1 MRFFRR
7 LATLAALPF
16 IMHNFSTAWAA
27 ETKHDIEYGRIG
39 DISLQ
44 MDSHIPEGK
53 GPFPAI
59 ILVHGGAWVRG
70 DREWNVQPLFRPL
83 EDAKFAWFS
92 ISYRLANDI
101 MTFGSAVQDVQTAV
115 RFVRSHAGEFNIDP
129 SRIALV
135 GESAGA
141 QLASM
146 AALSAGP
153 EEKVNAVVALYS
165 PADLVALAR
174 SSPMVPEGIRRAIEG
189 SPLAPFIE
197 ARLRDLS
204 PIEHVSKTMPP
215 FLLIHG
221 TADTVVPY
229 QQSEAFCD
237 RVHKAGGSC
246 ELFTVKGGGHG
257 VWSWQ
262 RSEKGTAYA
271 REMVDWLKNKLAA

>member
-1 MRFFRR
+1 M
-7 LATLAALPF
+7 
-16 IMHNFSTAWAA
+16 NNWSTAWTA
-27 ETKHDIEYGRIG
+27 ESKHDIEYGRVG

-44 MDSHIPEGK
+44 MDAHIPDGK

-70 DREWNVQPLFRPL
+70 DRQWNVEPLFRPL
-83 EDAKFAWFS
+83 EDANFAWFS
-92 ISYRLANDI
+92 ISYRLANDVL
-101 MTFGSAVQDVQTAV
+101 TFGSAVEDVQQAV
-115 RFVRSHAGEFNIDP
+115 RFVRTHAKEYNVDP

-146 AALSAGP
+146 AALSADT
-153 EEKVNAVVALYS
+153 EDSVNAVVALYG
-165 PADLVALAR
+165 PADLVSLAR
-174 SSPMVPEGIRRAIEG
+174 TSPLVPERIRQAIAG

-197 ARLRDLS
+197 ARLRQLS
-204 PIEHVSKTMPP
+204 PIEHISKNMPP

-229 QQSEAFCD
+229 SQSEAFCE

-246 ELFTVKGGGHG
+246 ELYTVKGGGHG
-257 VWSWQ
+257 IRSWQ
-262 RSEKGTAYA
+262 RSANGNGYA
-271 REMVDWLKNKLAA
+271 KEMVDWLKGKLAA